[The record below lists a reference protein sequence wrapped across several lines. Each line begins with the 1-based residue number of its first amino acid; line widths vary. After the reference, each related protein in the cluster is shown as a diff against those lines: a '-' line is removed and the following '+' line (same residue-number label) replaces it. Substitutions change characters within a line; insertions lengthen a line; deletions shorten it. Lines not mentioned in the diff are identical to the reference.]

1 MFSYSIGEQLMRSDT
16 ISSFNLLFATDTED
30 FLTCCMYPPIFY
42 ERHRTALKIVLDV
55 RKDSRKVLQG
65 REYACIYLYR
75 LFQPGNPADDRF
87 PLIRGNNNLLVIWNG
102 PISGMER
109 ISVTSSMDIIS
120 PRLTISI
127 RMRLTISELLRI

>member
-1 MFSYSIGEQLMRSDT
+1 MPLHSIGEQLMRSDT
-16 ISSFNLLFATDTED
+16 ISSFNRFSQQTQKI

-65 REYACIYLYR
+65 RITLAYICIGFSGQESR
-75 LFQPGNPADDRF
+75 LMTGSPDSWQQQPARH
-87 PLIRGNNNLLVIWNG
+87 LNG